1 MKPSALLNLI
11 LFAVAVVLAYLLF
24 REKSKTSNPDNATL
38 MAAKNWQK
46 IDSLND
52 RFDKRAE
59 EWPNGHEQG
68 GTTIDTSTARIYI
81 QNYRTIEQRLTRDS
95 SGYTKSVWIDA
106 ASLSS
111 MMKTI
116 VAHNGDGIRLYFSRY
131 PYLKEMP
138 DRKRYD
144 NGAYDNRLSVI
155 IFTTK
160 AINDKRGLHQDVFFQ
175 NKVVVAK
182 NRLGIISTAN
192 AASQQS
198 GAAGYN
204 YNGTIPPPASDQE
217 GVTF

>member
-11 LFAVAVVLAYLLF
+11 LFAIAIVLAYLLF
-24 REKSKTSNPDNATL
+24 REKSRTINPDNTTL
-38 MAAKNWQK
+38 VAAKYWQK
-46 IDSLND
+46 IDSLSD

-59 EWPNGHEQG
+59 EWPKEHEQG

-81 QNYRTIEQRLTRDS
+81 QNYRNTEQRLTRDS
-95 SGYTKSVWIDA
+95 NGYTKSVWIDA
-106 ASLSS
+106 ASLSN
-111 MMKTI
+111 MLKTI
-116 VAHNGDGIRLYFSRY
+116 VAHNGDGIRVYFSRY

-160 AINDKRGLHQDVFFQ
+160 AISDKAGFHQDVFFQ
-175 NKVVVAK
+175 NKTVAR
-182 NRLGIISTAN
+182 NGLGIISAAN
-192 AASQQS
+192 AASGQS

-204 YNGTIPPPASDQE
+204 YNDPTPPPSNTE
-217 GVTF
+217 GPAF